1 MVKHPTYIR
10 QSLQNRERCG
20 FESRQV
26 YHFAIVL
33 ITCLLISTVANAN
46 NIIAKKCFAKFER
59 LTDVAYCI
67 DSTRNENIRIKNA
80 KQWEFLK
87 ENPEYRFPGQSLNKC
102 FARPKESV
110 IHRVVSTK
118 NKTVVYYKNSVKP
131 CIK

>member
-10 QSLQNRERCG
+10 QSLQIRERCG

-33 ITCLLISTVANAN
+33 ITCLLISTVADARNF
-46 NIIAKKCFAKFER
+46 IAKKCMAEHDNYSDIAF
-59 LTDVAYCI
+59 CI
-67 DSTRNENIRIKNA
+67 DSTRNENIRIQNA

-87 ENPEYRFPGQSLNKC
+87 KNPRYRFPGQSLNKC
-102 FARPKESV
+102 FGKPKESV

-118 NKTVVYYKNSVKP
+118 DKTIAYYKNSVEP